1 MWHKVESVGTL
12 GRTSKM
18 LFESSLRHVLVD
30 QRQVLSINAVADHR
44 NQIPVMHPRQMLGLQ
59 RSGINKMPRMIEA
72 GRQQITTSVTNSS
85 DDV

>member
-1 MWHKVESVGTL
+1 MRHKAESV

-30 QRQVLSINAVADHR
+30 QSQVLSINAVADHR

-59 RSGINKMPRMIEA
+59 RNGINMTPSMIEA
-72 GRQQITTSVTNSS
+72 GRRQITTSVTNSS